1 MVIDYWDYCMS
12 NGYVILAFNA
22 QEQKAASACA
32 YSIKIQNPHASVSMV
47 INSLNNLLDKYEE
60 PFDNI
65 IELPFD
71 AVEDIRANDWQL
83 NYVTPYD
90 DTIAIDCY
98 SLVKEKHDELWEY
111 LSNYEMCYSIRT
123 MNFRTV
129 MYDAVPDW
137 YDTYN
142 IKNLSS
148 DLFYFKKD
156 SEITKQ
162 FFLLSEIY
170 MQQWTDALKE
180 FIEFQYIPTEY
191 DSNLMHAFIISHLD
205 IYHEVTPHHDTILE
219 IIDMNSIT
227 KYLKDNDRIEK
238 NWSDYINVW
247 TSTDTKLKI
256 QNYAI
261 NNTIV
266 YKDKTFITD
275 EIYDEHRKQYRIQT
289 NLVD

>member
-1 MVIDYWDYCMS
+1 MS

-71 AVEDIRANDWQL
+71 TVEDIRANDWQL

-90 DTIAIDCY
+90 NTIAIDCY

-129 MYDAVPDW
+129 MYDVVPDG
-137 YDTYN
+137 YDTHN

-162 FFLLSEIY
+162 FFLLSKIY
-170 MQQWTDALKE
+170 MQQWTVALKE
-180 FIEFQYIPTEY
+180 FIELQYIPIEY

-205 IYHEVTPHHDTILE
+205 IYQEVTPHHDTILE

-275 EIYDEHRKQYRIQT
+275 EIYDEHRKQYTIQT
-289 NLVD
+289 NLVG

>member
-1 MVIDYWDYCMS
+1 MS

-71 AVEDIRANDWQL
+71 TVEDIRANDWQL

-90 DTIAIDCY
+90 NTIAIDCY

-129 MYDAVPDW
+129 MYDVVPDG
-137 YDTYN
+137 YDTHN

-170 MQQWTDALKE
+170 MQQWTDSLKE

-205 IYHEVTPHHDTILE
+205 IYQEVTPHHDTILE

-275 EIYDEHRKQYRIQT
+275 EIYDEHRKQYTIQT

>member
-1 MVIDYWDYCMS
+1 MS

-71 AVEDIRANDWQL
+71 TVEDIRANDWQL

-90 DTIAIDCY
+90 NTIAIDCY

-129 MYDAVPDW
+129 MYDVVPDG
-137 YDTYN
+137 YDTHN

-162 FFLLSEIY
+162 FFLLSKIY
-170 MQQWTDALKE
+170 MQQWTVALKE
-180 FIEFQYIPTEY
+180 FIELQYIPIEY

-205 IYHEVTPHHDTILE
+205 IYQEVTPHHDTILE

-275 EIYDEHRKQYRIQT
+275 EIYDEHRKQYTIQT